1 MKKFKKE
8 TIEFEYKGQ
17 KLELQTIASDHYK
30 VITVSQEINFRSELG
45 HRMPSP
51 KKFIEWFKK
60 EITIS

>member
-17 KLELQTIASDHYK
+17 RLELQTIASDHYK
-30 VITVSQEINFRSELG
+30 VITASQEINFRSELG
-45 HRMPSP
+45 HRMP
-51 KKFIEWFKK
+51 KAKQFIEWFKK